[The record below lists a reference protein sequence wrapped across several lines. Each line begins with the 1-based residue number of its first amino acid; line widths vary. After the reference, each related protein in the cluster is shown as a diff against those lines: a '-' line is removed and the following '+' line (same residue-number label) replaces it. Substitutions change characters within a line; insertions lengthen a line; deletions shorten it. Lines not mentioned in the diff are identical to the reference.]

1 MAIHTS
7 RHQQILPSIF
17 SVRIHPGLL
26 SRSQGSESWCHTALW
41 LKKKNTKNN
50 GYKKTISLYRYEWE
64 QMMHK
69 YDNIPRQLFPSLP
82 PLPAFCIQDS
92 KLSGTPRCM
101 TYLTSGLLT
110 PKPKADVAITRV
122 ISLADQFIRT
132 DFLSALVVSS
142 PVYAAVLISVCWLKD
157 VARSIA
163 DFLQSTYMIVVA
175 LPISA
180 ATSSTSG
187 CQ

>member
-41 LKKKNTKNN
+41 LKKTTQ
-50 GYKKTISLYRYEWE
+50 KTMVIRKLFHYIGMSENKWCINMTTYQDSCFHLFLLF
-64 QMMHK
+64 
-69 YDNIPRQLFPSLP
+69 QL
-82 PLPAFCIQDS
+82 FCIQDS
-92 KLSGTPRCM
+92 KLSSTPRCM

-122 ISLADQFIRT
+122 ISLANQFIRT